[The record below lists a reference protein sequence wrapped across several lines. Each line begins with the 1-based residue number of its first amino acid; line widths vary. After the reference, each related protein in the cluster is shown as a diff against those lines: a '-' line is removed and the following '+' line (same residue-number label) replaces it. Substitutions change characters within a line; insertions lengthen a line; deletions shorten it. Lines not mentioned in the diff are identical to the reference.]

1 MSGTPIYE
9 SLGGLALVFFLPGYF
24 ATKALFP
31 EWRVRGPDGLTRLV
45 EIISLGFVLS
55 VVLTIV
61 LGYGLLLLGPNGFQA
76 SWSDPVLESILAV
89 VAAVAL
95 VAGIL
100 RHAYSKEA
108 PLPGGDGPEPGG
120 EGAWELLRE
129 LEALQREERRLRHRL
144 RVSETDSGASVQVE
158 QDLQAVQQQIA
169 TLRQQRETEYA
180 Q

>member
-1 MSGTPIYE
+1 MSGTPLYE
-9 SLGGLALVFFLPGYF
+9 SLVGLALVFFLPGYF
-24 ATKALFP
+24 TTKALFP

-45 EIISLGFVLS
+45 EIITLGFVLS

-76 SWSDPVLESILAV
+76 SWSDPALESILAA

-95 VAGIL
+95 VAGL
-100 RHAYSKEA
+100 FRHAYAREPPPPS
-108 PLPGGDGPEPGG
+108 GDGPDPGG

-129 LEALQREERRLRHRL
+129 LEALRREERRLQHRL
-144 RVSETDSGASVQVE
+144 RVARGDSGASAQVE
-158 QDLQAVQQQIA
+158 HDLAAVQQQIM
-169 TLRQQRETEYA
+169 TLRQQREAEYA